1 MLRFLILLPLCLI
14 HVTAL
19 QLTLLSDPL
28 VLGSSAQFKWDAL
41 DTDPDAFTMQIA
53 QDDTTQFPFSK
64 VNRGGKS
71 QGEGSTPALI
81 IPGPHTLQAIVPNG
95 QILNEIHFDLPAPG
109 DGDGT
114 GTDTG
119 SGSDSGSAASE
130 TALSQSPTSSSTTD
144 PKESSSTTGTSKTT
158 SSTAEKDPQTATSTS
173 GFPPSAASTSSD
185 SHPPQNIASN
195 ASGTT
200 GLTDAYQI
208 TSTTLGINPAFTP
221 NSQTTSGSSSK
232 SKTPLILGI
241 VLGVIVA
248 VAILIIGAIFFVRR
262 RRRLQA
268 IVSQFDRER
277 MVRGPSPMPSE
288 RTSNPRFDTPSMHDD
303 DSPPYPDDEESPG
316 YPQDKYRDSYP
327 AEKYDDDLAEN
338 GYTVDADGQ

>member
-1 MLRFLILLPLCLI
+1 MLRFLVLLPLCLI

-19 QLTLLSDPL
+19 QLTLRSNPVLNSPL
-28 VLGSSAQFKWDAL
+28 QFQWDAV
-41 DTDPDAFTMQIA
+41 DADPEAFTMQIA
-53 QDDTTQFPFSK
+53 KDGTTQFPFSN

-81 IPGPHTLQAIVPNG
+81 ITGPHTLQAIFSNG

-109 DGDGT
+109 DDDGT
-114 GTDTG
+114 STGTG
-119 SGSDSGSAASE
+119 SGSDSGSAASK
-130 TALSQSPTSSSTTD
+130 TALSQ
-144 PKESSSTTGTSKTT
+144 ESSSTTGASKTT

-173 GFPPSAASTSSD
+173 GFPSSAASTSSD
-185 SHPPQNIASN
+185 SHPPQKIASN
-195 ASGTT
+195 ARTS
-200 GLTDAYQI
+200 LTFYQI

-241 VLGVIVA
+241 VLGVIVV